1 VSRFGI
7 AVIGAGAAAVWLTTG
22 AGFALGPDGPGA
34 AVAVAGVDALRPDLS
49 QIQAARRFELSEAD
63 RRRVSQTAEAYLKEA
78 PVTVTAARSP
88 RSAGGLHDF
97 YSEGDYWWP
106 DPANPEGPYIQ
117 RDGMTNPDNFVD
129 HRRAMIRFSEHVST
143 LTSAYLLT
151 RDERFATHAMTHL
164 RAWFNDGATRMNPNL
179 LYAQA
184 IYKKV
189 TGRGTGIIDTIHLV
203 EVARA
208 AGRLATAKSTQ
219 PADIAAVKGWFSQYL
234 VWLTTHQYG
243 IDERDAKNNH
253 GTCWVMQVAAFAHL
267 TGDTAVLDDC
277 RRRYKEVLLPG
288 QMAADGSFPLEIK
301 RTKPYG
307 YSLFNLD
314 AFATICQILTTPDA
328 SLWTFTLPD
337 GRGIRKGMAFLFP
350 FMQNKAAWPFPK
362 DVMYFDEWPVRH
374 PSLLFAGIAMSEGP
388 YLDLWASLKPSPTTE
403 EVIRNLPVRHPLLW
417 LDLVPAGRY

>member
-1 VSRFGI
+1 MTRAFFAYVGSGT
-7 AVIGAGAAAVWLTTG
+7 AAIWLTT
-22 AGFALGPDGPGA
+22 
-34 AVAVAGVDALRPDLS
+34 VAGISSGPALCIEATGTAAANASWSDHS
-49 QIQAARRFELSEAD
+49 TNQAARRFDVGEAD
-63 RRRVSQTAEAYLKEA
+63 RRQIMQAAEAYLKEA

-88 RSAGGLHDF
+88 RSAGGVHDF
-97 YSEGDYWWP
+97 FSEGDYWWP
-106 DPANPEGPYIQ
+106 DPANPDGPYIQ
-117 RDGMTNPDNFVD
+117 RDGMTNPDNFVA

-143 LTSAYLLT
+143 LTSAYVLT

-164 RAWFNDGATRMNPNL
+164 RAWFVDEATKMHPNL
-179 LYAQA
+179 LFAQA

-208 AGRLATAKSTQ
+208 TGRLASSRSAR
-219 PADIAAVKGWFSQYL
+219 PADMAGIKDWFSRYL
-234 VWLTTHQYG
+234 TWLTTHQYG
-243 IDERDAKNNH
+243 TDERDAKNNH

-267 TGDTAVLDDC
+267 TGNAAILDEC
-277 RRRYKEVLLPG
+277 RKRYKEVLLPN

-314 AFATICQILTTPDA
+314 AFATICQILSTPND
-328 SLWTFTLPD
+328 SLWTFALAD

-350 FMQNKAAWPFPK
+350 FMQNKSTWPFPK

-374 PSLLFAGIAMSEGP
+374 PSLLFAGLAFHEGT
-388 YLDLWASLKPSPTTE
+388 YLDFWASRNPSPTTE

-417 LDLVPAGRY
+417 LDLPPAPRR